1 MAQWREHSPPTNV
14 ARSNP
19 DDETMCEISLLLVVS
34 LAQRGFSPRPPS
46 FRLLKTNTSKLQF
59 YLDTDRRLNEFIRTP
74 KWFVGKQL
82 HCSDSQLQTT

>member
-1 MAQWREHSPPTNV
+1 MAQWREHSPPTSV

-46 FRLLKTNTSKLQF
+46 FPLLKTNTSKLQF

-74 KWFVGKQL
+74 KWFVGKQIT
-82 HCSDSQLQTT
+82 LQ